1 MVTPFGP
8 SVAWVGAYLRE
19 VIAGKGDDDARKG
32 ANLVTGVSGKEFA
45 RCRLRGVT
53 LTVPVEGG
61 AHALKSRGAL
71 PGVSEHGKWRRE
83 HEGALLAAYG
93 KTPYYAHLMPE
104 LMAVYADSEGLGLED
119 FNRRMLDVAL
129 GWIDVEALKAEGME
143 RVRDEVR
150 AKVETGLSIFDL
162 LFRLG
167 REGVWAL

>member
-1 MVTPFGP
+1 M
-8 SVAWVGAYLRE
+8 
-19 VIAGKGDDDARKG
+19 
-32 ANLVTGVSGKEFA
+32 
-45 RCRLRGVT
+45 
-53 LTVPVEGG
+53 
-61 AHALKSRGAL
+61 KSRGAL

>member
-8 SVAWVGAYLRE
+8 SVAWTRVYLHG
-19 VIAGKGDDDARKG
+19 VIEGMGDDEARKA
-32 ANLVTGVSGKEFA
+32 ANHATGVQGKEFA
-45 RCRLRGVT
+45 RCHLHGIT

-93 KTPYYAHLMPE
+93 KTPYYSHLMPE
-104 LMAVYADSEGLGLED
+104 LMDVYAHSEGIGLEE
-119 FNRRMLDVAL
+119 FNRRLLDVAL
-129 GWIDVEALKAEGME
+129 GWIDVEAIKAEGME
-143 RVRDEVR
+143 GVRSEVR
-150 AKVETGLSIFDL
+150 AKVDTGLSIFDL

-167 REGVWAL
+167 SEGVWAL

>member
-8 SVAWVGAYLRE
+8 STAWFGAYLRG
-19 VIAGKGDDDARKG
+19 VIKGVGDEEARRA
-32 ANLVTGVSGKEFA
+32 ANLAAGVSGKEFA

-61 AHALKSRGAL
+61 AHALKRRGAL
-71 PGVSEHGKWRRE
+71 PGLSEHGKWRRE

-104 LMAVYADSEGLGLED
+104 IMAVYADSEGIVLEE
-119 FNRRMLDVAL
+119 FNRRLLDVAL
-129 GWIDVEALKAEGME
+129 GWIDLEAITAEGMA
-143 RVRDEVR
+143 EVR
-150 AKVETGLSIFDL
+150 GEIGAKVDASLSIFDL

-167 REGVWAL
+167 REGVFGL